1 MNSVALVNS
10 FSCQRLGKP
19 EERICEV
26 KYVRV
31 NIQNKIY
38 RKERLKNIKVDMQEF
53 SKTDEIHDYTDSK
66 FPCPSRKLHVVIS

>member
-10 FSCQRLGKP
+10 FSCQQLGKP
-19 EERICEV
+19 EKRICEV

-38 RKERLKNIKVDMQEF
+38 RNGRLKNIKVDMQEF
-53 SKTDEIHDYTDSK
+53 SKTDEIHNYTDSEV
-66 FPCPSRKLHVVIS
+66 PCPSRKLHVVIS